1 MSLSREHSLIQ
12 YSPAKQKKFTVNGF
26 DYAAQ
31 LWSQE
36 SGGESDQLPAIAL
49 HGWLDNSASFS
60 VLAPQL
66 KNLQC
71 LAIDL
76 AGHGCSEH
84 KAGLADYPLWSDI
97 SAIFAIADQMGWQRF
112 ALIGHSRGAMMSLLA
127 AGVFAERISH
137 LIMIDSM
144 MPPVVES
151 HQAVERFCHSI
162 EEIQRRVK
170 RPLSLYPSYD
180 KAIKARCNSR
190 YAPVTPATAG
200 RLADRGLRE
209 VDGQFHWHADGK
221 LWAPS
226 NVALSYDMVMAF
238 AQKIANATLP
248 SLLLL
253 GDHGLVK
260 MGESN
265 DTVNVNKVMRSQC
278 EQLIELLSTE
288 VRSFDDGHFLHMEK
302 AANEVANTINAFLSV
317 KEPLVET

>member
-1 MSLSREHSLIQ
+1 
-12 YSPAKQKKFTVNGF
+12 VV
-26 DYAAQ
+26 
-31 LWSQE
+31 
-36 SGGESDQLPAIAL
+36 
-49 HGWLDNSASFS
+49 DNSASFS

-66 KNLQC
+66 RNVQC

-76 AGHGCSEH
+76 AGHGWSEH

-97 SAIFAIADQMGWQRF
+97 SAVYAIADQMGWQRF

-127 AGVFAERISH
+127 AGVFPERISH

-144 MPPVVES
+144 MPPVVAS
-151 HQAVERFCHSI
+151 HQAVERFSNSI
-162 EEIQRRVK
+162 KEIQRRVK
-170 RPLSLYPSYD
+170 RPLSLYSSYD
-180 KAIKARCNSR
+180 DAIKARCNSR
-190 YAPVTPATAG
+190 YAPVTSATAV
-200 RLADRGLRE
+200 RLADRGLGE

-238 AQKIANATLP
+238 AQKIAQSSLA

-260 MGESN
+260 MAESN
-265 DTVNVNKVMRSQC
+265 EAVNEVMRSQC

-288 VRSFDDGHFLHMEK
+288 VHSFDDGHFLHMEK
-302 AANEVANTINAFLSV
+302 AASEVANTINTFLSI
-317 KEPLVET
+317 KASLVET

>member
-1 MSLSREHSLIQ
+1 MHLSPERVSIPSSEKN
-12 YSPAKQKKFTVNGF
+12 SPAEQKHFTVNGF

-36 SGGESDQLPAIAL
+36 SGDGSDQLPAIAL

-66 KNLQC
+66 KNIQC

-84 KAGLADYPLWSDI
+84 KTGLADYPLWSDI
-97 SAIFAIADQMGWQRF
+97 SAIYAIADQMGWQRF
-112 ALIGHSRGAMMSLLA
+112 TLIGHSRGAMMALLA
-127 AGVFAERISH
+127 AGVFPERISH

-170 RPLSLYPSYD
+170 RPLSLYSSYD
-180 KAIKARCNSR
+180 EAIKARCDSR
-190 YAPVTPATAG
+190 YAPVTSATAR

-209 VDGQFHWHADGK
+209 VEGQFHWHADGK

-238 AQKIANATLP
+238 AQKIAKTPLA
-248 SLLLL
+248 SLLLM

-260 MGESN
+260 MAESN
-265 DTVNVNKVMRSQC
+265 NVMRRQC
-278 EQLIELLSTE
+278 DQLIELLSTQ
-288 VRSFDDGHFLHMEK
+288 VHNFDDGHFLHMEK
-302 AANEVANTINAFLSV
+302 AASEVANIINAFLSV
-317 KEPLVET
+317 KAPLIET